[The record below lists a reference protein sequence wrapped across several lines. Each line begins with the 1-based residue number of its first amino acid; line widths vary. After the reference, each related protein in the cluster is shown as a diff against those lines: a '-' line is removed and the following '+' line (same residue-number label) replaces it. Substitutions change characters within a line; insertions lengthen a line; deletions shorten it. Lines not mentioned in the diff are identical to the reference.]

1 MGSYT
6 PINMSSLLYII
17 AFLLFLGWVVG
28 LFFYSVGGVIHIL
41 LVLAIISA
49 MLRILGGKTI

>member
-1 MGSYT
+1 M
-6 PINMSSLLYII
+6 MSSLLYII

-28 LFFYSVGGVIHIL
+28 LFVYSVGGVIHML

-49 MLRILGGKTI
+49 TLRAIGGKTI